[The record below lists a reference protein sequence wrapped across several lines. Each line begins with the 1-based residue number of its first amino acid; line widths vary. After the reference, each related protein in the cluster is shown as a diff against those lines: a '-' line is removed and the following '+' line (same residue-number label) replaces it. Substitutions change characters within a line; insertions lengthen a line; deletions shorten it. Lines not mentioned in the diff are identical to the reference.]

1 MEEITGSNC
10 DCPEPCSKIAF
21 EPSQS
26 STIISKQNSET
37 LLGNTTRLKEKFL
50 KARDT
55 QDHVIKNTY
64 VNDLKLV
71 MNISKNYKRL
81 HNYVHRHVIK
91 DSANAKFKQIS
102 DVLNFFSTSI
112 LQDRNLLSAVS
123 RFIDAYE
130 KSFLSSRQQVWNA
143 IDATVQ
149 KIFLIEQYRLNED
162 DIQSL
167 LPDVINLLDMTQTRL
182 ISYDKNMSNDVGN
195 SRVLDLPVS
204 LKDVFQCALNSGSGS
219 GSGYGNSS
227 GSGYGNDNGT
237 GYSNCLSCVEPLL
250 DVFSNLQSA
259 FKQRHFSGTYENSIK
274 TLQDDDKNVRKCL
287 DKFYNKLLSFRWN
300 AYSAINHYYDNLER
314 VLIQANSSIDLDEL
328 FSPMRASQLRFVFY
342 SFLNYETLYS
352 TFINSDSP
360 L

>member
-1 MEEITGSNC
+1 
-10 DCPEPCSKIAF
+10 
-21 EPSQS
+21 
-26 STIISKQNSET
+26 
-37 LLGNTTRLKEKFL
+37 
-50 KARDT
+50 
-55 QDHVIKNTY
+55 
-64 VNDLKLV
+64 

-81 HNYVHRHVIK
+81 HNYVHRHFIK

-102 DVLNFFSTSI
+102 NVLNFFSTSI

-167 LPDVINLLDMTQTRL
+167 LPEVINLLNMTQTRL
-182 ISYDKNMSNDVGN
+182 ISYDKNISNDVGD
-195 SRVLDLPVS
+195 SRASDLPVS

-219 GSGYGNSS
+219 GSGYR
-227 GSGYGNDNGT
+227 NDNGT

-328 FSPMRASQLRFVFY
+328 FTPMRASQLRFVSY
-342 SFLNYETLYS
+342 SFLNYKTLYS